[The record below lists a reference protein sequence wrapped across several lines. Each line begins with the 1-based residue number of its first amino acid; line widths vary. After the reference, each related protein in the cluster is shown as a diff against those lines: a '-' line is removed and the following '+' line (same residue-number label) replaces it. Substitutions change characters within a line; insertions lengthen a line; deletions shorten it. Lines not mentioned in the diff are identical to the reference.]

1 MHVNVSTWE
10 CHVSRCDEME
20 DGGSCSEP
28 WRRLSWAETAQL
40 LVLMSP
46 GLSGHV
52 IKLNSIEMIRLLFV
66 P

>member
-1 MHVNVSTWE
+1 
-10 CHVSRCDEME
+10 VSRCDEME